1 MNAPVTGYTIEMLNN
16 DLEVLR
22 TTSIGVDQMV
32 HTFDGLTGGTIYIL
46 RVAAINGVGQGGW
59 SNIVNIT
66 TAPEGM
72 YATVNSIHIHMHV
85 RICNTFIPYMNCNF
99 S

>member
-1 MNAPVTGYTIEMLNN
+1 MNAPLTGYTIEMLNN

-22 TTSIGVDQMV
+22 TTSIGVDQMHMV
-32 HTFDGLTGGTIYIL
+32 YTFDGLTGGTIYIF

-66 TAPEGM
+66 TVNVINPPPEGM
-72 YATVNSIHIHMHV
+72 YATVLYIDITSYV
-85 RICNTFIPYMNCNF
+85 
-99 S
+99 